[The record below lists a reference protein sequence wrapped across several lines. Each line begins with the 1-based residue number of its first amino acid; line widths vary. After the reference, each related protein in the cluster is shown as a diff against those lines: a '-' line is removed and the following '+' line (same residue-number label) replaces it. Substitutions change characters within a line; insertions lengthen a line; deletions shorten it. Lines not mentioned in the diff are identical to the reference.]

1 MGTFSAKGFLECQSQ
16 YADPI
21 KGRGELTATDRDS
34 SGRQRDSYP
43 AKPMARRGKRAHI
56 RSSGGGI
63 NIAYLFH
70 YKSGAKPLMAAM
82 WFEGS
87 AADCERIE
95 AIAREHLPSYDWRVP
110 YESEEHGRW
119 DSMWARDWGD

>member
-1 MGTFSAKGFLECQSQ
+1 VGGKEIPIRPNRWLDVGNVHTF
-16 YADPI
+16 
-21 KGRGELTATDRDS
+21 GRR
-34 SGRQRDSYP
+34 
-43 AKPMARRGKRAHI
+43 
-56 RSSGGGI
+56 GGGI